1 MCFAH
6 GQVFRLGTL
15 RKMRVSE
22 RNVSLL
28 TDCRAEDGD
37 WVDGKGGKNGKVVN
51 ERGDEGLGA
60 ATGVAA

>member
-1 MCFAH
+1 M
-6 GQVFRLGTL
+6 
-15 RKMRVSE
+15 
-22 RNVSLL
+22 SLL

>member
-1 MCFAH
+1 
-6 GQVFRLGTL
+6 
-15 RKMRVSE
+15 MRFSE
-22 RNVSLL
+22 CNVNLF

-37 WVDGKGGKNGKVVN
+37 WVDGKGGKNGKDVK